1 MKAIEVTEKA
11 TKALED
17 EGSLGTSISS
27 GFRSTCGIIRE
38 NAAYQAACSAYREY
52 PAMIPVLLDRVAQ
65 YIRITPGQYE
75 HPMDVTLL
83 AFLLLTEDVY
93 GAQSSELKVL
103 MAAADL
109 LANPWWTRQFVERMR
124 APSQSGP

>member
-1 MKAIEVTEKA
+1 MAIEVTEKA

-17 EGSLGTSISS
+17 EGSFGTSISS
-27 GFRSTCGIIRE
+27 GFRVTCGIVRG
-38 NAAYQAACSAYREY
+38 NATYQAACSAYREY
-52 PAMIPVLLDRVAQ
+52 PSMIPMLLDRVAQ
-65 YIRITPGQYE
+65 YLRIAPGQYE

-83 AFLLLTEDVY
+83 AFLLLAEDVY